1 MKFTFDLEYVSL
13 HPDIDGKSILNL
25 RYILYSSNLSGD
37 CSRRLYDIKFL
48 DDFFNL
54 LQYPWRK
61 KLLNLDGERKFV
73 RTLLTFRGTWQGN
86 KLKTSKKDFLDT
98 FCFMNIPTGCGD
110 Q

>member
-48 DDFFNL
+48 DDILGEKQTLEFEWRRKVCTHFTDL
-54 LQYPWRK
+54 PWNVAR
-61 KLLNLDGERKFV
+61 
-73 RTLLTFRGTWQGN
+73 Q
-86 KLKTSKKDFLDT
+86 
-98 FCFMNIPTGCGD
+98 
-110 Q
+110 